1 MGDDAG
7 IEVGDDAGVEAGD
20 DAGVKAGAQ
29 AGDDAGDDAG
39 VKAGVKAGVDLW
51 VLGPVFRMFGRQQ
64 LASIEDLPS
73 YWQSTTFS
81 YAAGGPAGVEMTIFL
96 VSL

>member
-1 MGDDAG
+1 VGDDAG

-20 DAGVKAGAQ
+20 DAGVE
-29 AGDDAGDDAG
+29 AGDDAGVQVGDDAG

>member
-1 MGDDAG
+1 
-7 IEVGDDAGVEAGD
+7 
-20 DAGVKAGAQ
+20 
-29 AGDDAGDDAG
+29 
-39 VKAGVKAGVDLW
+39 
-51 VLGPVFRMFGRQQ
+51 MFGRQQ

>member
-1 MGDDAG
+1 VGDDAG
-7 IEVGDDAGVEAGD
+7 IEVGDDAGVKAGVQAGD
-20 DAGVKAGAQ
+20 DAGVQ
-29 AGDDAGDDAG
+29 VGDDAG

>member
-7 IEVGDDAGVEAGD
+7 IEAEDDAGVEAGD